1 MFEKISQQPSVLQLK
16 QKYEMLPARDR
27 LALKILALVL
37 VVLVLYGA
45 GWKPAQSYMLSAQA
59 TLEQRKDLLALVKEN
74 KSALKRLAG
83 QNGGASQQLDS
94 QQLVSTV
101 TNLAKRQGLKLK
113 RFEPSG
119 QNEVKVW
126 VDNASFDKLIQWLS
140 LMNASV
146 KVRVEQ
152 ISLEK
157 EDAEGL
163 VNARIT
169 LSS

>member
-1 MFEKISQQPSVLQLK
+1 MLEKMTHHPTILQLR
-16 QKYEMLPARDR
+16 QKYEQLPSRDR
-27 LALKILALVL
+27 LALKVL
-37 VVLVLYGA
+37 SAVLCGLILYGA
-45 GWKPAQSYMLSAQA
+45 MWAPAKSFMEDARSD
-59 TLEQRKDLLALVKEN
+59 LEDRKALLALVAEN
-74 KSALKRLAG
+74 KAVLKRMSGRASGSG
-83 QNGGASQQLDS
+83 QKLDS

-101 TNLAKRQGLKLK
+101 TNLAKRQGLNLK

-119 QNEVKVW
+119 ESEVKVW
-126 VDNASFDKLIQWLS
+126 VDNASFDKLIRWLS
-140 LMNASV
+140 SMNTTV
-146 KVRVEQ
+146 KVKVDQ